1 MFITPNSFLSG
12 KRNTVTVAWQSPFG
26 LPPPAMKVME
36 ISLNLSLFQL
46 SLSLE
51 WLCCRKRREAQLP
64 VQVPVPVPVRVPG
77 PVSSDRPSGS
87 TCANALPQT
96 VCQRCREV
104 EVYITE
110 KGNGQSLSLR
120 ERLFSRKGGDHA
132 MRGARE
138 RLLEMQAMPSRHEFA
153 SPHVTHASR
162 RDHILNSDDIFSPV
176 CKRHMEAYS
185 TA

>member
-1 MFITPNSFLSG
+1 MFVTPNSFLSG

-36 ISLNLSLFQL
+36 INLNLSLFQL

-110 KGNGQSLSLR
+110 KGKGNRYHSVKGCSHAR
-120 ERLFSRKGGDHA
+120 VAITPCEARARGFSK
-132 MRGARE
+132 
-138 RLLEMQAMPSRHEFA
+138 
-153 SPHVTHASR
+153 
-162 RDHILNSDDIFSPV
+162 
-176 CKRHMEAYS
+176 CKRCHPAMS
-185 TA
+185 SHHLT

>member
-1 MFITPNSFLSG
+1 
-12 KRNTVTVAWQSPFG
+12 
-26 LPPPAMKVME
+26 MKVME
-36 ISLNLSLFQL
+36 FNLNLSLLQL

-51 WLCCRKRREAQLP
+51 WPCCRKRREAQMP

-110 KGNGQSLSLR
+110 KGKG
-120 ERLFSRKGGDHA
+120 SRYHSVQGCSHA
-132 MRGARE
+132 MVAITPCEARARG
-138 RLLEMQAMPSRHEFA
+138 
-153 SPHVTHASR
+153 
-162 RDHILNSDDIFSPV
+162 FSQ
-176 CKRHMEAYS
+176 CKLCFSHRVPN
-185 TA
+185 

>member
-1 MFITPNSFLSG
+1 M
-12 KRNTVTVAWQSPFG
+12 Q
-26 LPPPAMKVME
+26 VME
-36 ISLNLSLFQL
+36 INLNFSLLQL

-51 WLCCRKRREAQLP
+51 WPSGRKRREAQLP

-110 KGNGQSLSLR
+110 KGKGTRYHSIKGCSHARVAITPGEARANG
-120 ERLFSRKGGDHA
+120 FSKCKRCFD
-132 MRGARE
+132 
-138 RLLEMQAMPSRHEFA
+138 QNEFA
-153 SPHVTHASR
+153 HLT
-162 RDHILNSDDIFSPV
+162 
-176 CKRHMEAYS
+176 
-185 TA
+185 